1 MSESRHNEVLEPRL
15 TVDTNK
21 EKIVRN
27 LLIDKPNISKVGR
40 SGILDQVKQFLPQLA
55 EAEVKL
61 NEAVAADGGDEFD
74 VENVAT
80 DENVIEMDIALMKD
94 NSEDQPCLSPQGSW
108 TSDSEDDSSPS
119 PSENSFTS
127 DTDISSSSTCSSSSC
142 DESPS
147 NSKK

>member
-61 NEAVAADGGDEFD
+61 NEAVAAEGGDKFD
-74 VENVAT
+74 VENIAT

-108 TSDSEDDSSPS
+108 TA
-119 PSENSFTS
+119 
-127 DTDISSSSTCSSSSC
+127 
-142 DESPS
+142 
-147 NSKK
+147 